1 MEIKMLS
8 GSPVTVS
15 ETVFGCD
22 YNEGL
27 IHQVVTS
34 YMTTGRAGTKA
45 QKNRSAVSGGGAKP
59 WRQKGTGRARAGTTR
74 SNIWRHGGVTFA
86 AVPRD
91 YTQKVNKKMYRA
103 AMRSILSTL
112 VAKDR
117 LVATKSFELPE
128 IKTKHVAELVKT
140 TGLEGSIL
148 LLTAEQ
154 NDDLF
159 LAARNLPHVEVFSV
173 SQLNPVALVGYDNVV
188 ATEDALALLAERL
201 Q

>member
-1 MEIKMLS
+1 MNIKMLS
-8 GSPVTVS
+8 GT
-15 ETVFGCD
+15 TIQLTDAVFGCD

-45 QKNRSAVSGGGAKP
+45 QKSRSDVSGGGAKP
-59 WRQKGTGRARAGTTR
+59 WRQKGSGRARAGTTR

-112 VAKDR
+112 VANDR
-117 LVATKSFELPE
+117 LIATQSFEIPS
-128 IKTKHVAELVKT
+128 IKTKHVAEFVKRIGLQGTVLLV
-140 TGLEGSIL
+140 
-148 LLTAEQ
+148 TAEQ

-159 LAARNLPHVEVFSV
+159 LAARNLPNVEVFSV
-173 SQLNPVALVGYDNVV
+173 SQLNPVALVGYDHII

>member
-8 GSPVTVS
+8 GSPLEVS
-15 ETVFGCD
+15 DAIFGCD
-22 YNEGL
+22 FNEGL

-59 WRQKGTGRARAGTTR
+59 WRQKGTGRARAGTSRT
-74 SNIWRHGGVTFA
+74 NIWRHGGVTFA
-86 AVPRD
+86 ATPRD
-91 YTQKVNKKMYRA
+91 HTQKVNKKMYRA

-112 VAKDR
+112 VAKER
-117 LVATKSFELPE
+117 LVAVKSFELPE
-128 IKTKHVAELVKT
+128 VKTKHVAELVKT

-159 LAARNLPHVEVFSV
+159 LAARNLPRVEVFSV
-173 SQLNPVALVGYDNVV
+173 SQLNPVALVGYDHIV

-201 Q
+201 S